1 MKGKFNCKP
10 LPLPQNALVVNQD
23 DCGSYKTLTD
33 AIMALTMD
41 NQVIIVESHTKEVG
55 SLAVPIRYDVDIV
68 GVHGRQVSMTNDIV
82 FEVVDGKT
90 VKLHQMTMKSDG
102 VNDIFLLTDG
112 DLHVL
117 DGSYLGIEDSTAG
130 SYQVRI
136 NNNLSSLYVYDSEL
150 YHAGNSNINL
160 NNAFGFYFK
169 NSRFTAFDRNIHG
182 RELTPLE
189 LNIRDCDFSVDATSG
204 RNNLL
209 FAQRPLVN
217 SKIIRNTF
225 EGATSSPSI
234 RANIWNDAIISN
246 NTFIN
251 HGGGAIDSFI
261 TLKSGCTN
269 DIV

>member
-1 MKGKFNCKP
+1 MKGKLNCKP

-33 AIMALTMD
+33 AITALTMD
-41 NQVIIVESHTKEVG
+41 GQVIIVESHTKEVG
-55 SLAVPIRYDVDIV
+55 SLAVPIHYDVDIV
-68 GVHGRQVSMTNDIV
+68 GVHGRQVSMVNDIV
-82 FEVVDGKT
+82 FEIVNGKT
-90 VKLHQMTMKSDG
+90 VRLHQMTMKSDG
-102 VNDIFLLTDG
+102 VNDIFLVSDG
-112 DLHVL
+112 DLYIL

-136 NNNLSSLYVYDSEL
+136 NNNSSSLYIYNSTL

-160 NNAFGFYFK
+160 NNALGFYFK
-169 NSRFTAFDRNIHG
+169 NSLFSAYDRNIHG
-182 RELTPLE
+182 RELTPLS
-189 LNIRDCDFSVDATSG
+189 LNIRDCDFHVDAVNG

-234 RANIWNDAIISN
+234 RASIWNDAIASN

-251 HGGGAIDSFI
+251 HGGGALDSFI
-261 TLKSGCTN
+261 TLKSGCSN